1 MECQVDKVRKG
12 GQGIMDRW
20 WKDNNRNGTKEQK
33 TEESN
38 EELKYKQRT
47 KDRKTE
53 RQRIRKIIG

>member
-1 MECQVDKVRKG
+1 MECQVVKVRKG

-38 EELKYKQRT
+38 EELKYKWRME
-47 KDRKTE
+47 DRRWRGKGFG
-53 RQRIRKIIG
+53 RS